1 MATSFVKVLTA
12 AIMVGALLNLGA
24 QTATAK
30 GGGGGQ
36 GVAAMGVA
44 MGVAANTPVV
54 GHMFVAL
61 LTSVERTSVAP
72 RALV

>member
-30 GGGGGQ
+30 GGGG
-36 GVAAMGVA
+36 AMGVAA

>member
-30 GGGGGQ
+30 GGGGGH
-36 GVAAMGVA
+36 GAMVA
-44 MGVAANTPVV
+44 MGVAVNTPVV

>member
-30 GGGGGQ
+30 GGGGGH
-36 GVAAMGVA
+36 GGVA

>member
-30 GGGGGQ
+30 GGGGGH
-36 GVAAMGVA
+36 GGGVA

>member
-12 AIMVGALLNLGA
+12 AIMVGAFLNLGA

-36 GVAAMGVA
+36 GGGDGGA
-44 MGVAANTPVV
+44 GVAANTPVV

>member
-36 GVAAMGVA
+36 GVA